1 LKEKK
6 KDKTP
11 FLTEEEENELKKNQQ
26 KLESKSIANIPSKLT
41 CPFVEHGVHIIKD
54 AVLIPCCGHFI
65 CCDEC
70 IREKIS
76 MEELV
81 DCPMKDCRHEIDS
94 LESITSHHQMRNM
107 VNEYLNDVKL
117 NKFNN
122 NKKSSKNDDVFI
134 DLYLNDDFD
143 TINPNSLTNE
153 NPVDDSLVVDAAIK
167 KEDQQNDILKL
178 NTDTLNEKE
187 DTSNDKTEIVPAK
200 SPLQDSNISSTI
212 PLNGNKINPALLP
225 TPSSNQ
231 LIVPPVVTVPEINK
245 LLPAATAVAPVI
257 PAITTNSIQRIGT
270 LSKPQTLSPQYVEGY
285 PYVMPPTQMGNRPPM
300 IPNKMRRLPNN
311 ISIPVHPYPMQH
323 HPVRGPMMP
332 YGIQTSYDGNYHQS
346 NYYSYQTSQYTP
358 NASMFHQQHNIHGF
372 NGGMPPNNYGQP
384 FIPHNNILSGGMQ
397 PKQLSEKEFY
407 ELKERALKRE

>member
-11 FLTEEEENELKKNQQ
+11 FLTEEEENELKKNRQQ
-26 KLESKSIANIPSKLT
+26 PESKSTANIPSKLT

-117 NKFNN
+117 NKFTN
-122 NKKSSKNDDVFI
+122 NKKSSKTDDVFI

-143 TINPNSLTNE
+143 TINPNPLTNE
-153 NPVDDSLVVDAAIK
+153 NPVNDTIK
-167 KEDQQNDILKL
+167 KEIFEIETINKIENL
-178 NTDTLNEKE
+178 NNNEKVKVHGE
-187 DTSNDKTEIVPAK
+187 SKLDSSVNYGENQLGFDTSK
-200 SPLQDSNISSTI
+200 
-212 PLNGNKINPALLP
+212 
-225 TPSSNQ
+225 SSNFY
-231 LIVPPVVTVPEINK
+231 
-245 LLPAATAVAPVI
+245 
-257 PAITTNSIQRIGT
+257 S
-270 LSKPQTLSPQYVEGY
+270 
-285 PYVMPPTQMGNRPPM
+285 
-300 IPNKMRRLPNN
+300 
-311 ISIPVHPYPMQH
+311 
-323 HPVRGPMMP
+323 
-332 YGIQTSYDGNYHQS
+332 S
-346 NYYSYQTSQYTP
+346 NYYQYKANHYLP
-358 NASMFHQQHNIHGF
+358 NPSMFHQQHNIHGF